1 METRIN
7 INYTPSKTS
16 EVFGLFTL
24 SFQGSDGKIHSVN
37 TKFNPKQL
45 WEFSRDT
52 SSVAFDLLVL
62 SMIVYNVDR
71 AVLRL
76 SNSDD
81 GWKRNLILLNVPVI
95 NLEDM
100 NKGREAFNKA
110 INFLT
115 GDNWDI
121 HFIQADSY
129 SYNPTKKVKEYDPQF
144 FDNKHQK
151 RNRDFNALLYFLKNR
166 MNERTIRQELFFNGI
181 IEKQELDEYTS
192 LALHSYRQV
201 INWLKKKA
209 TNEIQIRAGI

>member
-100 NKGREAFNKA
+100 NKVVKLL
-110 INFLT
+110 IKQSIFLR
-115 GDNWDI
+115 
-121 HFIQADSY
+121 A
-129 SYNPTKKVKEYDPQF
+129 
-144 FDNKHQK
+144 
-151 RNRDFNALLYFLKNR
+151 
-166 MNERTIRQELFFNGI
+166 TIGI
-181 IEKQELDEYTS
+181 FTL
-192 LALHSYRQV
+192 YRQ
-201 INWLKKKA
+201 IHTRIIQLKK
-209 TNEIQIRAGI
+209 

>member
-95 NLEDM
+95 NLEDRI
-100 NKGREAFNKA
+100 KVVKLL
-110 INFLT
+110 IKQSIFLR
-115 GDNWDI
+115 
-121 HFIQADSY
+121 A
-129 SYNPTKKVKEYDPQF
+129 
-144 FDNKHQK
+144 
-151 RNRDFNALLYFLKNR
+151 
-166 MNERTIRQELFFNGI
+166 TIGI
-181 IEKQELDEYTS
+181 FTL
-192 LALHSYRQV
+192 YRQ
-201 INWLKKKA
+201 IHTRIIQLKK
-209 TNEIQIRAGI
+209 

>member
-24 SFQGSDGKIHSVN
+24 SFQGSDGKVHSVD

-100 NKGREAFNKA
+100 YKVD
-110 INFLT
+110 IPIFLR
-115 GDNWDI
+115 
-121 HFIQADSY
+121 A
-129 SYNPTKKVKEYDPQF
+129 
-144 FDNKHQK
+144 
-151 RNRDFNALLYFLKNR
+151 
-166 MNERTIRQELFFNGI
+166 TIGI
-181 IEKQELDEYTS
+181 STL
-192 LALHSYRQV
+192 YRQ
-201 INWLKKKA
+201 IHTRIIQLKK
-209 TNEIQIRAGI
+209 

>member
-129 SYNPTKKVKEYDPQF
+129 SYNPTKKVKEYNPQF
-144 FDNKHQK
+144 FEKV
-151 RNRDFNALLYFLKNR
+151 ALFS
-166 MNERTIRQELFFNGI
+166 GG
-181 IEKQELDEYTS
+181 LDS
-192 LALHSYRQV
+192 LIGL
-201 INWLKKKA
+201 
-209 TNEIQIRAGI
+209 

>member
-24 SFQGSDGKIHSVN
+24 SFQGSDGKVHSVD

-81 GWKRNLILLNVPVI
+81 GM
-95 NLEDM
+95 E
-100 NKGREAFNKA
+100 
-110 INFLT
+110 
-115 GDNWDI
+115 
-121 HFIQADSY
+121 
-129 SYNPTKKVKEYDPQF
+129 TKLD
-144 FDNKHQK
+144 
-151 RNRDFNALLYFLKNR
+151 
-166 MNERTIRQELFFNGI
+166 I
-181 IEKQELDEYTS
+181 IECSCNKS
-192 LALHSYRQV
+192 
-201 INWLKKKA
+201 
-209 TNEIQIRAGI
+209 

>member
-24 SFQGSDGKIHSVN
+24 SFQGSDGKVHSVN

-110 INFLT
+110 INFLKQSVGELRKST
-115 GDNWDI
+115 WL
-121 HFIQADSY
+121 S
-129 SYNPTKKVKEYDPQF
+129 
-144 FDNKHQK
+144 
-151 RNRDFNALLYFLKNR
+151 
-166 MNERTIRQELFFNGI
+166 RQEVVQSTILVAI
-181 IEKQELDEYTS
+181 VV
-192 LALHSYRQV
+192 ALVSAYVSV
-201 INWLKKKA
+201 IDFGLTKVLGFV
-209 TNEIQIRAGI
+209 IGGR